1 MDFEKMRRFG
11 ELQSEVFE
19 QTGGEMPLL
28 TLYSAEDGVA
38 VHNPFLDVTGR
49 EAVDP
54 VAAYGEAALSAWE
67 KNIAGIEQEMGC
79 SVEEMEAY
87 QLRNYLGGKFYQG
100 KEVQPE
106 WMEALT
112 CEEMMFEKSEE
123 VLVVDDTLSFYVPLF
138 DGFEKVMPEAA
149 LALVTPIDEDKQ
161 LNLYAVYDIA
171 NEMVSLRGIC
181 NEKEFEA
188 ELTERAGAFLKE
200 KIGAYVELLEG
211 KDLKTVAEEMV
222 DEEILAVLKET
233 VENEWYEK
241 PDENGY
247 YNVEIPADYWE
258 NNEFL
263 LKDAYNNRESAD
275 FKFTLINAIS
285 EAYMDTRMEYENE
298 LLEKAGFESGHPFYD
313 RAQEIQQEYICF
325 EPDYDHFLNDDIK
338 LNLLLGTDFERN
350 SDFIDIHENLAR
362 QIDKEAFAEMQ
373 EDVKKYGTV
382 IEQPDNALVWL
393 MKQQGYTME
402 DLKQVKEEYD
412 TFLEKAPEGNG
423 YNQTYDEFR
432 KTHSPF
438 LTSIC
443 QELENQSYA
452 MGCLT
457 VLMKS
462 TLNEMAEILEK
473 DTDTGERV
481 SKEIVLPKD
490 TMVGIFNPW
499 NGSGS
504 VLEIELEKELV
515 LPTELIWDM
524 QLEGVKPEWTYTVDD
539 VYGLVGDA
547 WKECK
552 EVRGVEPEGKEKEV
566 EKVDSLADKI
576 AQAKEQVQKQGQS
589 KEGPAIEKER

>member
-11 ELQSEVFE
+11 ELQSEIFV
-19 QTGGEMPLL
+19 QTGGEMPLI

-49 EAVDP
+49 DAVDP

-67 KNIAGIEQEMGC
+67 KNIVGIEQEMGYP
-79 SVEEMEAY
+79 VEEMEAY
-87 QLRNYLGGKFYQG
+87 QLRNYLGGEFYQG

-123 VLVVDDTLSFYVPLF
+123 DLVVSDTVSFYVPLF

-149 LALVTPIDEDKQ
+149 LELVAPIDEDKQ

-171 NEMVSLRGIC
+171 NETVSLRGIC

-200 KIGAYVELLEG
+200 KISAYVELLEG
-211 KDLKTVAEEMV
+211 KGLKTVAEEMV
-222 DEEILAVLKET
+222 DEEIKAVLKET
-233 VENEWYEK
+233 VEKEHFAK
-241 PDENGY
+241 LDESGY
-247 YNVEIPADYWE
+247 YQVEMYADYRE
-258 NNEFL
+258 TNEFL
-263 LKDAYNNRESAD
+263 LKDAYDNRDSAE
-275 FKFTLINAIS
+275 FKWLMMDAIS
-285 EAYMDTRMEYENE
+285 ESYMDARMEYENE

-313 RAQEIQQEYICF
+313 RVQEIQREFIFF
-325 EPDYDHFLNDDIK
+325 EPDYDHFLNDDVK

-350 SDFIDIHENLAR
+350 SDFVDIHENLAR
-362 QIDKEAFAEMQ
+362 QVDKEAFAEMQ

-412 TFLEKAPEGNG
+412 TFFENAPEGNG

-443 QELENQSYA
+443 QELENQSYT

-462 TLNEMAEILEK
+462 TLNEMADILEK
-473 DTDTGERV
+473 EVETGERV
-481 SKEIVLPKD
+481 PKEIVFPKD

-515 LPTELIWDM
+515 LPTKLIWEL
-524 QLEGVKPEWTYTVDD
+524 QVEGVKPEWTYTVDQ

-589 KEGPAIEKER
+589 KEGSAIEKER

>member
-1 MDFEKMRRFG
+1 MNFGKMRKFEK
-11 ELQSEVFE
+11 LQQKVFE
-19 QTGGEMPLL
+19 QTGGEMPLI

-67 KNIAGIEQEMGC
+67 KNIAGIEQEMGYP
-79 SVEEMEAY
+79 VEEMEAY
-87 QLRNYLGGKFYQG
+87 QLRDYLGGKFYQG

-112 CEEMMFEKSEE
+112 CEEMMLEKSEE
-123 VLVVDDTLSFYVPLF
+123 DLVVSDTVSFYVPLF

-149 LALVTPIDEDKQ
+149 LELVAPVDEDKQ

-171 NEMVSLRGIC
+171 NETVSLRGIC

-200 KIGAYVELLEG
+200 KISAYVELLEG

-222 DEEILAVLKET
+222 DEEIKAVLKET
-233 VENEWYEK
+233 VEKKHFAK
-241 PDENGY
+241 PDESGY
-247 YNVEIPADYWE
+247 YQVEMYADYRE
-258 NNEFL
+258 TNEFL
-263 LKDAYNNRESAD
+263 LKDAYDNRDSAE
-275 FKFTLINAIS
+275 FKYLMMDAIS
-285 EAYMDTRMEYENE
+285 ESYMGARMEYENE
-298 LLEKAGFESGHPFYD
+298 LLEKAGFTPENPFYE
-313 RAQEIQQEYICF
+313 RAKEIQQEYICF

-338 LNLLLGTDFERN
+338 LNLLLGTDQERN
-350 SDFIDIHENLAR
+350 SDFVDIHENLAR

-382 IEQPDNALVWL
+382 IERPDNGLLWLVE
-393 MKQQGYTME
+393 QQGYTME

-412 TFLEKAPEGNG
+412 TFFYDEEGSTG
-423 YNQTYDEFR
+423 KTYDEFR
-432 KTHSPF
+432 ESHSPF
-438 LTSIC
+438 LTSVC
-443 QELENQSYA
+443 QELENHTYS

-515 LPTELIWDM
+515 LPTELIWDL
-524 QLEGVKPEWTYTVDD
+524 QVEGVEPEWTYTVDQT
-539 VYGLVGDA
+539 YGLVGTA

-576 AQAKEQVQKQGQS
+576 AQAKEQVQKSNQEQRM
-589 KEGPAIEKER
+589 KNEELER